1 MKQQVMG
8 HPVFQWETVR
18 VVSNHSKAPPLFL
31 ADMRTEGGE
40 TLRSQAERL
49 ATEITI
55 GLTQRISLL
64 PQYEALR
71 AVLPSERV
79 ILYLEKKINAEVY
92 PPLRA
97 MCVMEWCIRNGG
109 HPEKREVVWHDHH
122 NLGPVLQDVWPSK
135 EVRLVLGAPR
145 TFLTKARLWARS
157 VRNSVYELVE
167 GMSRRIPGGASHRVE
182 SLANPT
188 IAVHYVEGIDVS
200 RRSDIFWYP
209 ESRID
214 PKRILVYFDRLSPV
228 NERFR
233 KDLVRQIESM
243 GFRWVSF
250 GNASLS
256 LDDKRICN
264 ANEERQ
270 SLLTQWRQ
278 ALNGIESVTPTQRW
292 FNNVAA
298 TLLSEVGYWYSV
310 CKTLNIKIH
319 LEMDEGGL
327 VPVAQAVA
335 LDMVGGI
342 HIGRQRSDSWG
353 WGFLGHHPD
362 HVYFA
367 WNGRCAAHAR
377 ENRNRIDSIIICGF
391 PYDSAWRFNPARQDV
406 REHLAAKGVSF
417 VVALFDN
424 GFWWGGTFSRAM
436 IGTFYRVF
444 LEWALEDP
452 EIGVVNKSKKPTIL
466 EQLPELRNLMKKT
479 ETTGRW
485 LNLTNVF
492 GRSPSDASRAADISV
507 GVGISSAVTEA
518 VAAGGRGIHLDLT
531 YQRSFP
537 FYEWGY
543 EKVVF
548 DDVKRMMAALR
559 RYKSDRT
566 SEPGLGD
573 FSHKMD
579 QIDPFHDG
587 QAGERV
593 GTYIRW
599 LLEAFDRGYGRDAAI
614 REANTRYAERWG
626 ADKVLDFSAG
636 ATKQ

>member
-1 MKQQVMG
+1 MG
-8 HPVFQWETVR
+8 HPLFQWETVR
-18 VVSNHSKAPPLFL
+18 VVSNHSKPPPLFL
-31 ADMRTEGGE
+31 ADMRTEEGE
-40 TLRSQAERL
+40 TLRTQAERL
-49 ATEITI
+49 ATKTAVEL
-55 GLTQRISLL
+55 GERISLL

-71 AVLPSERV
+71 GVLRSERLH
-79 ILYLEKKINAEVY
+79 LYFEKRINLEVY
-92 PPLRA
+92 PALRA
-97 MCVMEWCIRNGG
+97 LCVMEWCIRNGRP
-109 HPEKREVVWHDHH
+109 PEKREVVWHDHH
-122 NLGPVLQDVWPSK
+122 NLGPALQEVWPSK
-135 EVRLVLGAPR
+135 EVRFVLGAPR
-145 TFLTKARLWARS
+145 TLLTKARSWARD
-157 VRNSVYELVE
+157 VRDSLHQLAE
-167 GMSRRIPGGASHRVE
+167 GVNGRVRGGASYPVQN
-182 SLANPT
+182 LNDPT
-188 IAVHYVEGIDVS
+188 IAVHYVEGIDLS

-209 ESRID
+209 ESGID
-214 PKRILVYFDRLSPV
+214 PNRILVYFDRLSLV
-228 NERFR
+228 NGRFR

-243 GFRWVSF
+243 GFRWVCL

-256 LDDKRICN
+256 LGGKPVFN
-264 ANEERQ
+264 ANQERQ
-270 SLLTQWRQ
+270 SLLKQWRQ
-278 ALNGIESVTPTQRW
+278 VLDGTESVTPTQRW
-292 FNNVAA
+292 FSDVAK
-298 TLLSEVGYWYSV
+298 TLLVEVAHWYSV

-319 LEMDEGGL
+319 LEMEEGGL
-327 VPVAQAVA
+327 GPVAQAIA
-335 LDMVGGI
+335 LDLIGGI

-367 WNGRCAAHAR
+367 WNGRGAAHAG
-377 ENRNRIDSIIICGF
+377 ENRNRIDSITICGF
-391 PYDSAWRFNPARQDV
+391 PYDSVWRFNPARQDL

-424 GFWWGGTFSRAM
+424 AFWWGGTFSRAM
-436 IGTFYRVF
+436 IGTFYRAF
-444 LEWALEDP
+444 LEWVLEDP
-452 EIGVVNKSKKPTIL
+452 EIGIVNKSKKPTIL
-466 EQLPELRNLMKKT
+466 EQLPELRNLMEKV
-479 ETTGRW
+479 EMTGRW

-492 GRSPSDASRAADISV
+492 GRPPSDASRVADISV

-518 VAAGGRGIHLDLT
+518 VAAGGHGIHLDLT
-531 YQRSFP
+531 RHGSFP

-548 DDVKRMMAALR
+548 DDVERMMAALR
-559 RYKSDRT
+559 RYKSDRA

-593 GTYIRW
+593 GTYLRW

-626 ADKVLDFSAG
+626 ADKVVDFSAG

>member
-1 MKQQVMG
+1 
-8 HPVFQWETVR
+8 
-18 VVSNHSKAPPLFL
+18 
-31 ADMRTEGGE
+31 
-40 TLRSQAERL
+40 
-49 ATEITI
+49 
-55 GLTQRISLL
+55 
-64 PQYEALR
+64 
-71 AVLPSERV
+71 
-79 ILYLEKKINAEVY
+79 
-92 PPLRA
+92 
-97 MCVMEWCIRNGG
+97 
-109 HPEKREVVWHDHH
+109 
-122 NLGPVLQDVWPSK
+122 
-135 EVRLVLGAPR
+135 LV
-145 TFLTKARLWARS
+145 
-157 VRNSVYELVE
+157 
-167 GMSRRIPGGASHRVE
+167 
-182 SLANPT
+182 
-188 IAVHYVEGIDVS
+188 
-200 RRSDIFWYP
+200 
-209 ESRID
+209 
-214 PKRILVYFDRLSPV
+214 
-228 NERFR
+228 
-233 KDLVRQIESM
+233 
-243 GFRWVSF
+243 
-250 GNASLS
+250 
-256 LDDKRICN
+256 
-264 ANEERQ
+264 
-270 SLLTQWRQ
+270 
-278 ALNGIESVTPTQRW
+278 
-292 FNNVAA
+292 
-298 TLLSEVGYWYSV
+298 EVGYWYSV
-310 CKTLNIKIH
+310 HKALNIKIH

-342 HIGRQRSDSWG
+342 HIGWQRSDSWG

-367 WNGRCAAHAR
+367 WNGRGVAHAR

-444 LEWALEDP
+444 LEWVLEDP

-466 EQLPELRNLMKKT
+466 EQLPELRNLIKKA

-485 LNLTNVF
+485 VNLTNVF
-492 GRSPSDASRAADISV
+492 GRSPSDASRVADISV

-531 YQRSFP
+531 RDGSFP
-537 FYEWGY
+537 FYEWAY
-543 EKVVF
+543 ERVVF
-548 DDVKRMMAALR
+548 DDVERMMAALR

-593 GTYIRW
+593 GTYLRW

-614 REANTRYAERWG
+614 REANARYAEKWG
-626 ADKVLDFSAG
+626 VDKVLDFSAG

>member
-1 MKQQVMG
+1 MG
-8 HPVFQWETVR
+8 HPLFQWETVR
-18 VVSNHSKAPPLFL
+18 VVSNHSKPPPLFL
-31 ADMRTEGGE
+31 ADMRTEEGE
-40 TLRSQAERL
+40 TLRTQAERL
-49 ATEITI
+49 ASKTAVEL
-55 GLTQRISLL
+55 GERISLF

-71 AVLPSERV
+71 AVLRSERLH
-79 ILYLEKKINAEVY
+79 LYFEKRINTEVY
-92 PPLRA
+92 PALRA
-97 MCVMEWCIRNGG
+97 LCVMEWCIHNGRA
-109 HPEKREVVWHDHH
+109 PEKREVVWHDHH
-122 NLGPVLQDVWPSK
+122 YLGQALQDVWPSK

-145 TFLTKARLWARS
+145 TFLTKARLWARG
-157 VRNSVYELVE
+157 VRDSLYQLAE
-167 GMSRRIPGGASHRVE
+167 GVNGRVRDGASCSVQ
-182 SLANPT
+182 SLDDPT
-188 IAVHYVEGIDVS
+188 IAVHYVEGIDLS

-209 ESRID
+209 ESQID
-214 PKRILVYFDRLSPV
+214 PNRILVYFDRLSPV
-228 NERFR
+228 NRRFR
-233 KDLVRQIESM
+233 KDLVGQIERMS
-243 GFRWVSF
+243 FRWVCL
-250 GNASLS
+250 GNASVS
-256 LDDKRICN
+256 LDGKQACDPNKGR
-264 ANEERQ
+264 R
-270 SLLTQWRQ
+270 SLLKQWRQ
-278 ALNGIESVTPTQRW
+278 ALNDIESVTPTHRW
-292 FNNVAA
+292 FNDAVA
-298 TLLSEVGYWYSV
+298 TLLGEVGYWYSV
-310 CKTLNIKIH
+310 YKALNIKIH

-327 VPVAQAVA
+327 VPVAQAIA

-367 WNGRCAAHAR
+367 WNGRGAAHAR
-377 ENRNRIDSIIICGF
+377 KNRNRIESIIICGF
-391 PYDSAWRFNPARQDV
+391 PYDSAWRFNPPRLDV
-406 REHLAAKGVSF
+406 RELLAAKGVSF

-424 GFWWGGTFSRAM
+424 AFWWGGIFSRAM

-444 LEWALEDP
+444 LEWVLEDP

-466 EQLPELRNLMKKT
+466 EQLPELRNLMKKA
-479 ETTGRW
+479 EMTGRW

-531 YQRSFP
+531 RQRPFP
-537 FYEWGY
+537 FYEWAY
-543 EKVVF
+543 ERVVF
-548 DDVKRMMAALR
+548 DDVERMMAALR

>member
-1 MKQQVMG
+1 MR
-8 HPVFQWETVR
+8 HPSLEWETVR
-18 VVSNHSKAPPLFL
+18 VVSNHSKPPPLFL
-31 ADMRTEGGE
+31 ADMRTEEGE
-40 TLRSQAERL
+40 TLRTQAERL
-49 ATEITI
+49 ASKAAVEL
-55 GLTQRISLL
+55 GERISLL

-71 AVLPSERV
+71 AVLLSERV
-79 ILYLEKKINAEVY
+79 DLYFEKRINAEVY
-92 PPLRA
+92 PALRA
-97 MCVMEWCIRNGG
+97 LCVLEWCIRNGRT
-109 HPEKREVVWHDHH
+109 PEKLEVVWHDHH
-122 NLGPVLQDVWPSK
+122 NLGPALQGVWPSK

-145 TFLTKARLWARS
+145 TLLTKARSWARG
-157 VRNSVYELVE
+157 VRDSLYQLVE
-167 GMSRRIPGGASHRVE
+167 GVNGRVRDGASYPVQ
-182 SLANPT
+182 SLDDPT
-188 IAVHYVEGIDVS
+188 IAVHYVEGIDLS

-214 PKRILVYFDRLSPV
+214 PHRILVYFDRLSPV
-228 NERFR
+228 NGRFR
-233 KDLVRQIESM
+233 RDLVGQIESM
-243 GFRWVSF
+243 GLRWVSL
-250 GNASLS
+250 GRASLS
-256 LDDKRICN
+256 LGGKPVCD
-264 ANEERQ
+264 AHEERQ
-270 SLLTQWRQ
+270 SQLKQWRQ
-278 ALNGIESVTPTQRW
+278 ALNGTESVTPTQRW
-292 FNNVAA
+292 FSDVAT
-298 TLLSEVGYWYSV
+298 TLLVEVGYWYSIH
-310 CKTLNIKIH
+310 KALNIKIH

-327 VPVAQAVA
+327 VPVAQAIA

-342 HIGRQRSDSWG
+342 HIGWQRSDSWG

-367 WNGRCAAHAR
+367 WNGRGVAHAR

-444 LEWALEDP
+444 LEWVLEDP

-466 EQLPELRNLMKKT
+466 EQLPELRNLIKKA

-531 YQRSFP
+531 RQRSFP
-537 FYEWGY
+537 FYEWAY
-543 EKVVF
+543 ERVVF
-548 DDVKRMMAALR
+548 DDVERMMAALR